1 MNKERERTA
10 SNELGRGKKKRV
22 PLREEKKKRMNI
34 VMENEARNK
43 RRKIAKKS
51 LVK

>member
-22 PLREEKKKRMNI
+22 PLREEKE
-34 VMENEARNK
+34 ENEYRDGK
-43 RRKIAKKS
+43 
-51 LVK
+51 